1 MTKKKHLSLEN
12 REVIAQGI
20 PAGDSAGRIARR
32 IDVSTSTVT
41 REVKANRTIREKKS
55 TGKANPL
62 FAVLTIKI
70 ARKAAVLAR
79 NVPRGSRPAS
89 TARRASALLPV
100 LTLSARCAPIP
111 SAGPMCARKN
121 VRSAPT
127 AAFLSAATTLK
138 RQMQI
143 TGCVWRPRARVST

>member
-55 TGKANPL
+55 TGKSKPSIRCANYQDCQKV
-62 FAVLTIKI
+62 AVL
-70 ARKAAVLAR
+70 VR

-89 TARRASALLPV
+89 TARRAAASLPV

-111 SAGPMCARKN
+111 SAGPMCARKS

-143 TGCVWRPRARVST
+143 TGCVWRPRARVSI